1 MPSTYSSN
9 LRIELIASGEQANQW
24 GITTNTNLG
33 TLIEQ
38 AIAGLASIDV
48 TAGNVTLTA
57 LNGMTDQSRQMVLSV
72 TGTPGVSRQILA
84 PAVSKVYVV
93 ANDSTED
100 VEIVTTAGGSLG
112 ITVTPGTSTIVYT
125 DGVDFFTAN
134 DNVLASYAPNVAVI
148 TDALGILTGSTVTD
162 TELGYLSGATSN
174 IQTQINS
181 VAASSK
187 FAPVNF
193 VLSI

>member
-9 LRIELIASGEQANQW
+9 LRIQLIASGEQANQW

-57 LNGMTDQSRQMVLSV
+57 LNGVSDQSRQMVLSI

-93 ANDSTED
+93 ANDSDSD
-100 VEIVTTAGGSLG
+100 VEIITTAVGSSG
-112 ITVTPGTSTIVYT
+112 ITVTPGVATMVYS

-134 DNVLASYAPNVAVI
+134 DNVLATYAPNVAVI

-162 TELGYLSGATSN
+162 TELGYLSGVTS
-174 IQTQINS
+174 S
-181 VAASSK
+181 VQGQLNSK
-187 FAPVNF
+187 FAANF

>member
-9 LRIELIASGEQANQW
+9 LRIQLIASGEQANQW
-24 GITTNTNLG
+24 GVTTNTNLG

-38 AIAGLASIDV
+38 AIAGLASVDV
-48 TAGNVTLTA
+48 TAGDVILTS
-57 LNGMTDQSRQMVLSV
+57 LNGVSDQSRQMIINVV
-72 TGTPGVSRQILA
+72 GTPGITRYIIA
-84 PAVSKVYVV
+84 PAVSKIYVV

-100 VEIVTTAGGSLG
+100 VTIITTAPGSLG
-112 ITVTPGTSTIVYT
+112 VTIISGSALIVYS
-125 DGVDFFTAN
+125 DGVDFFTVN
-134 DNVLASYAPNVAVI
+134 NNTYVPNVAVI
-148 TDALGILTGSTVTD
+148 TDAAGELTGSAVTS

>member
-9 LRIELIASGEQANQW
+9 LRIQLIASGEQANQW

-48 TAGNVTLTA
+48 TAGDVTLTA
-57 LNGMTDQSRQMVLSV
+57 LNGTTDQSRQMVLSV

-134 DNVLASYAPNVAVI
+134 DNVLSTYAPNVAVI
-148 TDALGILTGSTVTD
+148 TDALGILTGSAVTD

-174 IQTQINS
+174 IQTQINN
-181 VAASSK
+181 VAANSK

>member
-9 LRIELIASGEQANQW
+9 LRIQLIASGEQANQW
-24 GITTNTNLG
+24 GVTTNTNLG

-38 AIAGLASIDV
+38 AIAGLASVDV
-48 TAGNVTLTA
+48 TAGDVILTS
-57 LNGMTDQSRQMVLSV
+57 LNGVSDQSRQMIINVV
-72 TGTPGVSRQILA
+72 GTPGITRYIIA
-84 PAVSKVYVV
+84 PAVSKIYVV

-100 VEIVTTAGGSLG
+100 VTIITTAPGSLG
-112 ITVTPGTSTIVYT
+112 VTISSGSALIVYS

-134 DNVLASYAPNVAVI
+134 NTYVPNVAVI
-148 TDALGILTGSTVTD
+148 TDAAGELTGSAVTS

-181 VAASSK
+181 VAANSK

>member
-9 LRIELIASGEQANQW
+9 LRIQLIASGEQANQW

-38 AIAGLASIDV
+38 AIAGLASVDV
-48 TAGNVTLTA
+48 TAGDVTLTA
-57 LNGMTDQSRQMVLSV
+57 LNGVSDQSRQMILNI
-72 TGTPGVSRQILA
+72 TGTPGVSRKILA

-93 ANDSTED
+93 ANDSDSD
-100 VEIVTTAGGSLG
+100 VEIVTTTVGSLG
-112 ITVTPGTSTIVYT
+112 ITVTSGISTIVYS
-125 DGVDFFTAN
+125 DGVDFYTAN
-134 DNVLASYAPNVAVI
+134 DNVLATYAPNVAVI
-148 TDALGILTGSTVTD
+148 TDALGVLTGSTVTD

-174 IQTQINS
+174 IQTQINN
-181 VAASSK
+181 VAAGGK
-187 FAPVNF
+187 FAPINF

>member
-57 LNGMTDQSRQMVLSV
+57 LNGTTDQSRQMVLSV
-72 TGTPGVSRQILA
+72 IGTPGAARQILA

-93 ANDSTED
+93 ANDSDSD
-100 VEIVTTAGGSLG
+100 VEIITTAVGSVG

-134 DNVLASYAPNVAVI
+134 DNVLSTYAPNVAVI
-148 TDALGILTGSTVTD
+148 TDALGILTGSAVTD

-174 IQTQINS
+174 IQTQIN
-181 VAASSK
+181 AK
-187 FAPVNF
+187 FAANF
-193 VLSI
+193 ILSL

>member
-48 TAGNVTLTA
+48 TAGNVTLTS
-57 LNGMTDQSRQMVLSV
+57 LNGVSDQSRQMVLNV
-72 TGTPGVSRQILA
+72 TGTPGVARQILA

-93 ANDSTED
+93 ANDSDSD
-100 VEIVTTAGGSLG
+100 VEIITTAVGSVG
-112 ITVTPGTSTIVYT
+112 ITIIPGISTIVYT
-125 DGVDFFTAN
+125 DGVDFYTAN
-134 DNVLASYAPNVAVI
+134 DNVLSTYAPNVAVI
-148 TDALGILTGSTVTD
+148 TDALGILVGSAVTA

-181 VAASSK
+181 VSASSK
-187 FAPVNF
+187 FAPINF

>member
-48 TAGNVTLTA
+48 TAGDVTLTA
-57 LNGMTDQSRQMVLSV
+57 LNGTTDQSRQMVLSV
-72 TGTPGVSRQILA
+72 TGTPGVARYILA

-100 VEIVTTAGGSLG
+100 VDIITTAVGSLG
-112 ITVTPGTSTIVYT
+112 VTVTPGTSTIVYT

-134 DNVLASYAPNVAVI
+134 DNVLSTYAPNVAVI
-148 TDALGILTGSTVTD
+148 TDALGILTGSAVTD

-174 IQTQINS
+174 IQTQIN
-181 VAASSK
+181 AK
-187 FAPVNF
+187 FAANF
-193 VLSI
+193 ILSI

>member
-9 LRIELIASGEQANQW
+9 LRIQLIASGEQANQW
-24 GITTNTNLG
+24 GVTTNTNLG

-38 AIAGLASIDV
+38 AIAGLASVDV
-48 TAGNVTLTA
+48 TAGDVILTS
-57 LNGMTDQSRQMVLSV
+57 LNGVSDQSRQMIINVV
-72 TGTPGVSRQILA
+72 GTPGITRYIIA
-84 PAVSKVYVV
+84 PAVSKIYVV

-100 VEIVTTAGGSLG
+100 VTIITTAPGSLG
-112 ITVTPGTSTIVYT
+112 VTIISGSALIVYS
-125 DGVDFFTAN
+125 DGVDFFTVN
-134 DNVLASYAPNVAVI
+134 NNTYVPNVAVI
-148 TDALGILTGSTVTD
+148 TDAAGELTGSAVTS

-174 IQTQINS
+174 IQTQINNVS
-181 VAASSK
+181 ASSK

>member
-9 LRIELIASGEQANQW
+9 LRIQLIASGEQANQW
-24 GITTNTNLG
+24 GVTTNTNLG

-38 AIAGLASIDV
+38 AIAGLASVDV
-48 TAGNVTLTA
+48 TAGDVILTS
-57 LNGMTDQSRQMVLSV
+57 LNGVSDQSRQMIINVV
-72 TGTPGVSRQILA
+72 GTPGVTRYIIA
-84 PAVSKVYVV
+84 PAVSKIYVV
-93 ANDSTED
+93 ANDSDSD
-100 VEIVTTAGGSLG
+100 VEIITTAPGSLG
-112 ITVTPGTSTIVYT
+112 VTIISGSALIVYS
-125 DGVDFFTAN
+125 DGVDFFTVN
-134 DNVLASYAPNVAVI
+134 NNTYVPNVAVI
-148 TDALGILTGSTVTD
+148 TDAAGELTGSAVTD

>member
-48 TAGNVTLTA
+48 TAGDVTLTA
-57 LNGMTDQSRQMVLSV
+57 LNGTTDQSRQMVLSV
-72 TGTPGVSRQILA
+72 TGTPGVARYILA

-100 VEIVTTAGGSLG
+100 VDIITTAVGSLG
-112 ITVTPGTSTIVYT
+112 VTVTPGT
-125 DGVDFFTAN
+125 
-134 DNVLASYAPNVAVI
+134 
-148 TDALGILTGSTVTD
+148 
-162 TELGYLSGATSN
+162 
-174 IQTQINS
+174 
-181 VAASSK
+181 
-187 FAPVNF
+187 
-193 VLSI
+193 

>member
-9 LRIELIASGEQANQW
+9 LRIQLIASGEQANQW
-24 GITTNTNLG
+24 GVTTNTNLG

-38 AIAGLASIDV
+38 AIAGLASVDV
-48 TAGNVTLTA
+48 TAGDVILTS
-57 LNGMTDQSRQMVLSV
+57 LNGVSDQSRQMIINVV
-72 TGTPGVSRQILA
+72 GTPGVTRYIIA
-84 PAVSKVYVV
+84 PAVSKIYVV

-100 VEIVTTAGGSLG
+100 VTIITTAPGSLG
-112 ITVTPGTSTIVYT
+112 VTIISGSALIVYS
-125 DGVDFFTAN
+125 DGVDFFTVN
-134 DNVLASYAPNVAVI
+134 NNTYVPNVAVI
-148 TDALGILTGSTVTD
+148 TDAAGELTGSAVTS

>member
-9 LRIELIASGEQANQW
+9 LRIQLIASGEQANQW

-57 LNGMTDQSRQMVLSV
+57 LNGVSDQSRQMVLSI

-93 ANDSTED
+93 ANDSDSD
-100 VEIVTTAGGSLG
+100 VEIITTAVGSSG
-112 ITVTPGTSTIVYT
+112 VTVTSGIATMVYS

-134 DNVLASYAPNVAVI
+134 DTVLATYAPNVAVI
-148 TDALGILTGSTVTD
+148 TDALGVLTGSAVTD

-174 IQTQINS
+174 IQTQINN
-181 VAASSK
+181 VAAGSK
-187 FAPVNF
+187 FAPINF
-193 VLSI
+193 VLSL

>member
-24 GITTNTNLG
+24 GTTTNTNLG

-48 TAGNVTLTA
+48 TAGDVTLTA
-57 LNGMTDQSRQMVLSV
+57 LNGTTDQSRQMVLSV
-72 TGTPGVSRQILA
+72 IGTPGVARQILA

-93 ANDSTED
+93 ANDSDSD
-100 VEIVTTAGGSLG
+100 VEIITTAGGSLG

-134 DNVLASYAPNVAVI
+134 DNVLATYAPNVAVI
-148 TDALGILTGSTVTD
+148 TDALGILTGSAVTD

-174 IQTQINS
+174 IQAQIK
-181 VAASSK
+181 AK
-187 FAPVNF
+187 FAANF

>member
-9 LRIELIASGEQANQW
+9 LRIQLIASGEQANQW
-24 GITTNTNLG
+24 GVTTNTNLG

-38 AIAGLASIDV
+38 AIAGLASVDV
-48 TAGNVTLTA
+48 TAGDVVLTS
-57 LNGMTDQSRQMVLSV
+57 LNGVSDQSRQMIINVI
-72 TGTPGVSRQILA
+72 GTPGITRYIIA
-84 PAVSKVYVV
+84 PAVSKIYVV

-100 VEIVTTAGGSLG
+100 VTIITTAPGSLG
-112 ITVTPGTSTIVYT
+112 VTIIPGSALIVYS
-125 DGVDFFTAN
+125 DGVDFFTVN
-134 DNVLASYAPNVAVI
+134 NNTYVPNVAVI
-148 TDALGILTGSTVTD
+148 TDAAGELTGSAVTS

-181 VAASSK
+181 VSASSK
-187 FAPVNF
+187 FAPINF